1 MRCLSLA
8 PFFDDTA
15 IMDVSLLQ
23 ISLAIVSAFLLIAG
37 YTIVY
42 DNPNQNTLEIKTV
55 ASRIE
60 SVFYEVDSYW
70 YEQEKTIM
78 FPTSTIP
85 ITAYISNDYIVVG
98 SMNNNIKTIIPVPQR
113 LWIAEEPIP
122 WRNAS
127 SWHQELFNRTGQYG
141 TRLDPSTN
149 ETLIHDF
156 ISEQWSMYQYQFH
169 EEPFLWSKERI
180 VTLEKCIIF
189 KETIVEGETR
199 VVPIVEFIIV
209 GSY

>member
-1 MRCLSLA
+1 MA

-15 IMDVSLLQ
+15 IMDVSLLH
-23 ISLAIVSAFLLIAG
+23 ISLAIVSSFLLIAG
-37 YTIVY
+37 YLVVY
-42 DNPNQNTLEIKTV
+42 DNPNQISLEVKTV

-70 YEQEKTIM
+70 FEQEKTIM

-85 ITAYISNDYIVVG
+85 ITAYISNDYILVR
-98 SMNNNIKTIIPVPQR
+98 STNNNIKTIIPVPQR
-113 LWIAEEPIP
+113 LWIAEEPIIP

-127 SWHQELFNRTGQYG
+127 SWHQEIFNRTGQYG

-156 ISEQWSMYQYQFH
+156 IFEQWRKYQPQFH
-169 EEPFLWSKERI
+169 EEPFLWSKERM

-189 KETIVEGETR
+189 KENVLEGETR
-199 VVPIVEFIIV
+199 VVPLVEFVIV
-209 GSY
+209 RSF